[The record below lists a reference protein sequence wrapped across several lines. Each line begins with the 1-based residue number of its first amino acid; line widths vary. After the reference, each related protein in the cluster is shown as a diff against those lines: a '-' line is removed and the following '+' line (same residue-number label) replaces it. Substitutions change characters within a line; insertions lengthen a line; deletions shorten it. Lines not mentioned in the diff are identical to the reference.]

1 MAGWDN
7 APLGLANDV
16 VELRAHDDRWTD
28 LFLVEAAQL
37 RSMLGRA
44 ILAVEHIG
52 STAIPAMPAKPLL
65 DMMAAVA
72 DDTPVRDLVSGLAVL
87 GYEDCGPAG
96 VPERT
101 LFAKGPP
108 ERRTHHLSLVPAGAD
123 YWRDQILFRDYLRA
137 HGEAAAAYAAL
148 KQDLLRRYRTARP
161 DYTGGKTAFVG
172 EVLARA
178 RAITGRPARPSAAEP

>member
-1 MAGWDN
+1 MMAGEDD

-16 VELRAHDDRWTD
+16 VELRPHDDRWPS
-28 LFLVEAAQL
+28 LFAAEAKRL
-37 RSMLGRA
+37 RAALGET

-52 STAIPAMPAKPLL
+52 STAIPEMPAKPLL

-72 DDTPVRDLVSGLAVL
+72 EGVALDRLAEGLAAL

-108 ERRTHHLSLVPAGAD
+108 EQRTHHLSLVPSGAD
-123 YWRDQILFRDYLRA
+123 YWHDQILFRDFLRA
-137 HGEAAAAYAAL
+137 NGDAAAAYAAL
-148 KQDLLRRYRTARP
+148 KQDLLQRYRTARP
-161 DYTGGKTAFVG
+161 DYTDGKSDFVT

-178 RAITGRPARPSAAEP
+178 RAITG

>member
-1 MAGWDN
+1 MAGEGDT
-7 APLGLANDV
+7 PLGLANDL
-16 VELRAHDDRWTD
+16 VELRPHDDRWSD
-28 LFLVEAAQL
+28 LFTAEAARL
-37 RSMLGRA
+37 RKALGVS

-52 STAIPAMPAKPLL
+52 STAIPDMPAKPLL
-65 DMMAAVA
+65 DMMAAFA
-72 DDTPVRDLVSGLAVL
+72 EGACATSLAGGLAAL

-137 HGEAAAAYAAL
+137 NGEAAAAYAAL
-148 KQDLLRRYRTARP
+148 KQDLLQRYRTARP
-161 DYTGGKTAFVG
+161 DYTDGKSDFVG

-178 RAITGRPARPSAAEP
+178 RAITGERS

>member
-1 MAGWDN
+1 MTDERSAL
-7 APLGLANDV
+7 LGLANDV
-16 VELRAHDDRWTD
+16 VELRPYDARWSD
-28 LFLVEAAQL
+28 LFNAEAARLQDA
-37 RSMLGRA
+37 LGPA
-44 ILAVEHIG
+44 ILAIEHIG
-52 STAIPAMPAKPLL
+52 STAIPEMPAKPLL

-72 DDTPVRDLVSGLAVL
+72 DHMTIETLKNPLAKL

-108 ERRTHHLSLVPAGAD
+108 ERRTHHLSLVPRGAD

-137 HGEAAAAYAAL
+137 HSETAAAYAEL
-148 KQDLLRRYRTARP
+148 KQDLLQRFRNTRP
-161 DYTGGKTAFVG
+161 DYTDGKSDFVG

-178 RAITGRPARPSAAEP
+178 REALP